1 VGRALALLH
10 RQAHRAWTLQ
20 SLAEEAGL
28 SRSALAERFT
38 HLVGVPPMQ
47 YLAQW
52 RMQTAAQLLRDGDAK
67 VAAVAAA
74 VGYESEAAFSRA
86 FSRMV
91 GVAPAVWRKTMGRP
105 ATS

>member
-1 VGRALALLH
+1 
-10 RQAHRAWTLQ
+10 
-20 SLAEEAGL
+20 LAEEAGL